1 MNRLWPFLLLVLI
14 LLMVFNTPQI
24 LFRDLG
30 YNTAVQLSQSFLDG
44 RLDVDPPTEVEPLDL
59 IYHNERHYVPFPPAP
74 ALLLTP
80 FVALFG
86 LDFNPLWIT
95 PLLGMLTAGVLFHLY
110 RRVTVHDE
118 ISYLLSAAMIFG
130 TAYWLCVR
138 YAFDTYLAHML
149 TVLFVSIALWETL
162 GKQRGWLIGLCLGIA
177 CSSRQLTVFVIPFV
191 MAFLWFVP
199 HTPAPWWAR
208 MKPIFTA
215 LCVLGVIFVALL
227 WYNWARF
234 GSPLETGYGWVIE
247 DDWYAYRLER
257 WGNFSWRYAP
267 SNFLRMFVM
276 GFSIEF
282 QPPSYMEPA
291 MSPWGTSLTFASP
304 FIFYAFWG
312 RLSGP
317 RIVTIAAWASVAL
330 VLIALL
336 MHKSAGG
343 GWQING
349 MRYALDFLP
358 LLSLLIATGM
368 RRFDDV
374 AGIKLRRAIVAYA
387 ILLNMAAIFITH
399 TRHFFP
405 S

>member
-1 MNRLWPFLLLVLI
+1 MKSLRIYLVATLLVLFI
-14 LLMVFNTPQI
+14 FNVPQI
-24 LFRDLG
+24 MFRDLG
-30 YNTAVQLSQSFLDG
+30 YNTAVQLAQSFLDG
-44 RLDVDPPTEVEPLDL
+44 RLDVDPPEEVEPLDL
-59 IYHNERHYVPFPPAP
+59 ILHEERYYVPFPPAP
-74 ALLLTP
+74 ALFLTP
-80 FVALFG
+80 LVAVFG

-95 PLLGMLTAGVLFHLY
+95 PLLGMLTAGVLFGLY
-110 RRVTVHDE
+110 RRLTQHDE

-162 GKQRGWLIGLCLGIA
+162 GKQRGWVIGLCLGIA
-177 CSSRQLTVFVIPFV
+177 CSCRQLTVFVIPFV

-208 MKPIFTA
+208 LKPIFTA
-215 LCVLGVIFVALL
+215 LCVLGFIFFALL

-234 GSPLETGYGWVIE
+234 GSPFETGYGWVIE
-247 DDWYAYRLER
+247 DEWYAYRLER
-257 WGNFSWRYAP
+257 WGNFNWRYIP
-267 SNFLRMFVM
+267 SNFLRMFIM

-282 QPPSYMEPA
+282 QPPSYMTPA

-304 FIFYAFWG
+304 FIFYALWG
-312 RLSGP
+312 RLTGP
-317 RIVTIAAWASVAL
+317 RMVTVTAWLSVTL
-330 VLIALL
+330 VLLAVL

-368 RRFDDV
+368 QRFDDA
-374 AGIKLRRAIVAYA
+374 AGAKIRRAVVAYA
-387 ILLNMAAIFITH
+387 ILLNGVAIVITH